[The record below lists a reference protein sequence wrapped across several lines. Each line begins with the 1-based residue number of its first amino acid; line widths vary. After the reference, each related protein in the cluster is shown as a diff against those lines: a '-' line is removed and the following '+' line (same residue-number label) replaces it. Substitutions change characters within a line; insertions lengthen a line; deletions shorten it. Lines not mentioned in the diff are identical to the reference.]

1 MNMSR
6 LAKIRSVL
14 VLVAAA
20 LLLELT
26 TAVQYYSTRSA
37 ITEQINEMAQ
47 RDLSAT
53 NRTAEVKKIAEEAI
67 TLVLPEVERLT
78 AAGEEDSLHKLLQQI
93 VLDHPQL
100 AGIDFAYR
108 VGADSVRNGY
118 FTFRNEETGG
128 IADTVIGFDY
138 TERTWYRTG
147 LQGHGSWCEPYMSY
161 YYEVLMSTF
170 SRPVRNARGE
180 TVAVIGADVPMIELS
195 SLAVQLY
202 DNQQHSL
209 IPVIILQ
216 IVGLLVLGFIM
227 YRSILS
233 ARRLNAVRAEKEFI
247 NRELGIANRI
257 QQAMLP
263 TEKLEDGTIDIA
275 GSLVPAKLVG
285 GDFYDYLARDGK
297 LFFNIGD
304 VCGKGM
310 PAALVMSMTQAVFR
324 TIAAKEEDPSR
335 IVRDMNA
342 MACRGNSTG
351 MFATLFVGVLDL
363 ASGRLVYS
371 NAGHDRPYIVSGTGV
386 RSLQAESN
394 LPIGVM
400 EDTEYRTQET
410 QIAPGDMVLLYTDG
424 LTEAM
429 NAEHELF
436 GQQRIVETARDNG
449 DSPRNLLDSLSEA
462 VAGFVDGAEQS
473 DDLTMLAILYR
484 GSAAESPAEK

>member
-1 MNMSR
+1 M
-6 LAKIRSVL
+6 I
-14 VLVAAA
+14 AAA

-93 VLDHPQL
+93 VMKHSQL

-108 VGADSVRNGY
+108 VGADGVRNGY
-118 FTFRNEETGG
+118 FAFRDEETGG

-147 LQGHGSWCEPYMSY
+147 LQGNGSWCEPYMSH

-170 SRPVRNARGE
+170 SRPVRNADGE

-195 SLAVQLY
+195 ALAVQLY
-202 DNQQHSL
+202 DNQQRSL

-216 IVGLLVLGFIM
+216 IMGLLVLGFIM
-227 YRSILS
+227 YRSIAS
-233 ARRLNAVRAEKEFI
+233 ARRLNEAQAEKEFI

-257 QQAMLP
+257 QLAMLP
-263 TEKLEDGTIDIA
+263 TEKLEDGSVDIA

-285 GDFYDYLARDGK
+285 GDFYDYFVRDGK

-324 TIAAKEEDPSR
+324 TIASKEDDPAR

-363 ASGRLVYS
+363 TNGKLSYS
-371 NAGHDRPYIVSGTGV
+371 NAGHDRPIVISGAGA
-386 RSLQAESN
+386 RSLEAESH
-394 LPIGVM
+394 LPIGVV
-400 EDTEYRTQET
+400 EDTAYRTQET

-436 GQQRIVETARDNG
+436 GMQRIFQTIRGNEA
-449 DSPRNLLDSLSEA
+449 SPQQLLDGMSQA
-462 VAGFVDGAEQS
+462 VAEYVAGAEQS

-484 GSAAESPAEK
+484 GAPVADLAQK